1 MYLLAPKLAMKLQK
15 GYAQICKR
23 IKHTWKTAIKAT
35 SRVDTNCVE
44 NLKSEKIRF
53 C

>member
-1 MYLLAPKLAMKLQK
+1 MYLLAQKLAMKVQK
-15 GYAQICKR
+15 AYSQICEI
-23 IKHTWKTAIKAT
+23 IKFTWKTAIKAT
-35 SRVDTNCVE
+35 SRVDTNWVE